1 MAQNEMIVGVLIL
14 GIIIPG
20 LGYLLMNS
28 IQQGKQI
35 AVLSSTVD
43 QINTKMNLFLKT
55 EIDTLKEIVTQNT
68 EALKDLSK

>member
-1 MAQNEMIVGVLIL
+1 MIVGVLIL